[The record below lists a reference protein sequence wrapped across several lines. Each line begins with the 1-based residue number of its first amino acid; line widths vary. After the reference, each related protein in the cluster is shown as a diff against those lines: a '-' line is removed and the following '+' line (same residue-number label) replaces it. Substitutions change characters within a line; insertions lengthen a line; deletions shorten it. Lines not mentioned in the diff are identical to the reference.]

1 MQHSVYLQGELGDKF
16 GDKFT
21 VHTENYRDIF
31 KCIQAN
37 RPNFL
42 PYVRKCH
49 EEDVGFIVETA
60 GDSIETEDLLLPL
73 QPGDV
78 TISLA
83 PAGSK
88 SGIGKIIAA
97 VIIII
102 IILSTGMPIDPS
114 LGGGA
119 GWAVT
124 AEGALTLKGAMAA
137 FMALN
142 LGIMGIQQL
151 MAPDPAVD
159 KDSPT
164 NYLFSGGAN
173 NAIEG
178 DPIPILYG
186 ELIVPGRP
194 IGIDIIQGN
203 LNLRKL
209 TTNNVTLSAGNNLS
223 LVKIAEEAS

>member
-1 MQHSVYLQGELGDKF
+1 MQHSVYLQGELGEKF

-31 KCIQAN
+31 KCINVN
-37 RPNFL
+37 RPTFL
-42 PYVRKCH
+42 PYLRKCH

-60 GDSIETEDLLLPL
+60 GDSIGAEDLFLPL

-88 SGIGKIIAA
+88 KGIGKIIVAIILTY
-97 VIIII
+97 IIIQ
-102 IILSTGMPIDPS
+102 TGGF
-114 LGGGA
+114 GGGG

-124 AEGALTLKGAMAA
+124 AEGVLKWKGLAALSMTASLAMA
-137 FMALN
+137 
-142 LGIMGIQQL
+142 GIQQI

-186 ELIVPGRP
+186 ELVVPGRP
-194 IGIDIIQGN
+194 IAIDIIQGN

-223 LVKIAEEAS
+223 LVKITEEAS